1 MSDSP
6 VVRIARRAA
15 LLALLACCV
24 ALPARAS
31 AVHEAVLDN
40 GMKVLVKVDRRAP
53 VVTSQVW
60 YRVGSADEHAGITG
74 ISHMLEH
81 MMFKGTDSV
90 PPGEFSRRIAELGG
104 SENAF
109 TSRDYTAYFQTL
121 SSAHLETALA
131 LEADRMRNLRLNQ
144 DEFLKEREV
153 VTEERRLRT
162 EDKPES
168 LAYERFMATAYHTS
182 PYRNPIIGWMS
193 DLRALELADLSDWYR
208 QWYAPNNA
216 IVVVVGDVEP
226 EQVRALAERHF
237 GPLPAQP
244 PAKAL
249 AQAEIASLG
258 LKRIT
263 VKRPAELPY
272 LLMGYQTPSLC
283 TINEAEQWE
292 VYALEVL
299 AWVLDGGD
307 SARFKKYLERGQAIA
322 TSVSASYDLYSRL
335 SGLFTFS
342 GIPAQEK
349 TVEELEQ
356 AIREQLRLAQET
368 LVSQAELDRVKA
380 QLVAGKV
387 FERDSVFSQAYEIGS
402 LAARGLDWRLK
413 DDYLARITA
422 ITPEQV
428 RAVARKYLQDDALT
442 VAVLEPQPIGG
453 EAMKE

>member
-1 MSDSP
+1 MYSP
-6 VVRIARRAA
+6 TLRILHPL
-15 LLALLACCV
+15 LLAVLLAVGC
-24 ALPARAS
+24 LSARAES
-31 AVHEAVLDN
+31 VHEYTLDN
-40 GMKVLVKVDRRAP
+40 GLRVIVKEDHRAP
-53 VVTSQVW
+53 VVVSQVW
-60 YRVGSADEHAGITG
+60 YKVGGSYEPAGKTG
-74 ISHMLEH
+74 LSHVLEH
-81 MMFKGTDSV
+81 MMFKGTENY
-90 PPGEFSRRIAELGG
+90 PAGEFSRIMAANGA

-109 TSRDYTAYFQTL
+109 TGTDFTAYYQV
-121 SSAHLETALA
+121 LEKSRLPISFE